1 MKCKQKKKVMKIST
15 QLMLHLGLDT
25 IVYAIILHSI
35 AEGEKDW
42 LISALV
48 ARIKDLNRQDNSQ
61 LLLSARKRTLKANRK
76 NMSEGRLLVVVK
88 SWSHFWVA
96 VLKMIHHQGKKFQVR
111 KTIILDTG
119 YFSNNSDIIRT
130 YSQNSKKFQRKLWR
144 MWKKIFCRW

>member
-1 MKCKQKKKVMKIST
+1 MKCKQRKKVMKINT
-15 QLMLHLGLDT
+15 QQMLRLGLAT
-25 IVYAIILHSI
+25 IVYATILHST
-35 AEGEKDW
+35 AERERDW
-42 LISALV
+42 LILALV
-48 ARIKDLNRQDNSQ
+48 ARIKDLNRRDNSR
-61 LLLSARKRTLKANRK
+61 LLSSERKRTLKVNKK